1 MVLISRQDKKK
12 NVMIRM
18 LFSETIQRMA
28 LVNVKY
34 SDSNFGRDS
43 DINLFSSITIVNE
56 FKKPDPGFDH

>member
-1 MVLISRQDKKK
+1 
-12 NVMIRM
+12 MIRM
-18 LFSETIQRMA
+18 LFSETIQRIA

-56 FKKPDPGFDH
+56 FKKN